1 MDEDSLVGSK
11 ATGKVMFISQ
21 GVEDNRGLPKRMW
34 EDRLIMKTGQYHL
47 IKRKPNSKVPRLKV
61 NICSPTWYCSEKA
74 SVEL

>member
-1 MDEDSLVGSK
+1 MDEDGLVGSK

-21 GVEDNRGLPKRMW
+21 GAEDGLPKRLW

-47 IKRKPNSKVPRLKV
+47 IKRKPNSKVPRLNEV
-61 NICSPTWYCSEKA
+61 NICAPTWYYSEKA